1 MHLQSTLM
9 HDRSSFARAETANG
23 EREWMDERQQQQ
35 QQKASRRRSKAKAY
49 HPSKTESKPTK
60 QQAKTYERRRPQRTN
75 TQTHTRTCTHTH
87 SQANTLAAHAH
98 DEHRDTILTHTHS
111 FARVLKRYANK
122 IATATTRANNIP
134 TAAAAAAGQ
143 LCGEFARIMRI
154 SNTHTHSEK
163 HSQSYTPIHPYTC
176 TCILNTCF
184 VLVAVFVIIAVAGHS
199 RHHGCCCCC
208 SIHSF
213 CCIYATRVR
222 YISQSV
228 AGVLPDFAFQPTRL
242 PFYVAIR
249 STTQLIKLT
258 SIHSNSNYNNNNN
271 NNFFYQLQ
279 KVIVSSIVPC
289 FSFSSFAFLF

>member
-1 MHLQSTLM
+1 MTGR
-9 HDRSSFARAETANG
+9 RSREPKRQMESANG
-23 EREWMDERQQQQ
+23 WM
-35 QQKASRRRSKAKAY
+35 KGSNSSSRRQAGGDPKPKHII
-49 HPSKTESKPTK
+49 HPKPNQNRPNNK
-60 QQAKTYERRRPQRTN
+60 QKHMNDDDPNAP
-75 TQTHTRTCTHTH
+75 THKHTH
-87 SQANTLAAHAH
+87 VRVRIPIRRQIHAQPMPMT
-98 DEHRDTILTHTHS
+98 EHRDTILTHTHS
-111 FARVLKRYANK
+111 YARVLKRYANK